1 MAGAMTVVEFM
12 TKEPDIL
19 VPADEKTLMQVFS
32 LSPMEAKFLQ
42 SMLTNSWVGKD
53 ELPIVKYSIRQVIYT
68 LRLKLE
74 PRHIWVVNDGVGRY
88 SIPPSSKQI
97 VKDAIEKALTLES

>member
-1 MAGAMTVVEFM
+1 MVMFK
-12 TKEPDIL
+12 TKEPDIS

-42 SMLTNSWVGKD
+42 SMLTNNWVGKE

-68 LRLKLE
+68 MRTKLE
-74 PRHIWVVNDGVGRY
+74 RRHIWLINDGDGRY

-97 VKDAIEKALTLES
+97 VKDEIEKALTQESNA